1 MTTRTR
7 LAMFSG
13 VLTASH
19 QFISGKLGEKLPEP
33 CPELSPT
40 IRVEGRA
47 RLGVAAEA
55 ETGALA
61 EANKVAKLTTDN
73 KATFLTDAVEVEARA
88 LAEAGGKASLE
99 ADGAEAEEKAK
110 IGAAQDDHG
119 GGVHKSDIDVEV
131 ITCRGLPGGDLDSN
145 RGVGGDVRRDG
156 EGIPTRWELPR
167 SESDPG
173 EGAGRNGEVTL
184 IICKRGPCLGS
195 WFGAM
200 VGGGRYGY
208 HFEFWCQDHK
218 VCNPLTTESAEGTD
232 ASNKWLFLWTFG
244 GFGATI
250 SGNLG

>member
-1 MTTRTR
+1 
-7 LAMFSG
+7 MFSG

-40 IRVEGRA
+40 IRVESRA

-131 ITCRGLPGGDLDSN
+131 ITRRGLPGSDLDSN

-173 EGAGRNGEVTL
+173 EGAGRNGEEIPGSDTHYLQKGSLPRIVVRCDGWRRPL
-184 IICKRGPCLGS
+184 RLSFRILVPGPQSL
-195 WFGAM
+195 
-200 VGGGRYGY
+200 
-208 HFEFWCQDHK
+208 Q
-218 VCNPLTTESAEGTD
+218 PL
-232 ASNKWLFLWTFG
+232 NNRKC
-244 GFGATI
+244 
-250 SGNLG
+250 